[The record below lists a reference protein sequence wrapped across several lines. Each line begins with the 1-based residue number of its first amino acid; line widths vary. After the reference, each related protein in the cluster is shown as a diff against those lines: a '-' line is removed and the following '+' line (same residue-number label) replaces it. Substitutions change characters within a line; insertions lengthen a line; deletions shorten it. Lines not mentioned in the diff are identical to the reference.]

1 MSTLQMYKK
10 SRNPSENEILNY
22 FYAPPSHPCCEI
34 LAYPLP
40 DSKKNQNQMKS
51 EKWSPV
57 PKKKHSII
65 KNMTEQC

>member
-22 FYAPPSHPCCEI
+22 FYTPPSHPGCEI

-51 EKWSPV
+51 EKLSPV
-57 PKKKHSII
+57 SKKETL
-65 KNMTEQC
+65 NY

>member
-1 MSTLQMYKK
+1 MSKLQMYKK

-22 FYAPPSHPCCEI
+22 FYTPPSHPCCEI

-51 EKWSPV
+51 EKLSPV
-57 PKKKHSII
+57 SKKETL
-65 KNMTEQC
+65 NY